1 MPLNNTRNAA
11 ELTQLT
17 RELAQHN
24 SLSSNT
30 RKINFIPPSERACLS
45 PFSDGSIN
53 GQHTNECEPILRNNV
68 DGLLVDTY
76 NNNLSSP
83 AALVDNRRLL
93 THRARSCP
101 NMIFGAQSLE
111 DARRMISED
120 ENSWYEVPSY
130 SSNVHCPPVPRRSSI
145 SHWPLS
151 NSSQQVSS
159 SAPCFPPSKIFP
171 SF

>member
-17 RELAQHN
+17 GELAQHN

-30 RKINFIPPSERACLS
+30 RKIKFIPPSERACLS

-53 GQHTNECEPILRNNV
+53 GQHSNECEPILRNNV
-68 DGLLVDTY
+68 DRLVDIDS
-76 NNNLSSP
+76 NNLSSP

-120 ENSWYEVPSY
+120 ANSWCEVPSY
-130 SSNVHCPPVPRRSSI
+130 SSNTHCPPVPRRSSV
-145 SHWPLS
+145 SH
-151 NSSQQVSS
+151 
-159 SAPCFPPSKIFP
+159 
-171 SF
+171 